1 MKDVS
6 VHQDT
11 DTEVVVYVRLLD
23 EGTEVWRPV
32 AATALPDGS
41 FRLGK
46 PEDYDPETETWEF
59 PPLAKVRCAQRKFA
73 SGEKGLAAVAGAE

>member
-1 MKDVS
+1 MS
-6 VHQDT
+6 AHQVT
-11 DTEVVVYVRLLD
+11 DTEVIVHVRLLD

-32 AATALPDGS
+32 PATVLSDGS

-46 PEDYDPETETWEF
+46 PEDYDPVTETWEF

-73 SGEKGLAAVAGAE
+73 SGEKGLVAVAGAE